1 MPPSP
6 SRHVPDHPA
15 AAAAA
20 LLETAPL
27 VSRWTER
34 LLARAQPPLTVSQY
48 LALRAIADGPR
59 IDEPFTATELAR
71 RAGVSGPAVSQ
82 LLATLLDTGW
92 IERHEAL
99 ADRRRQDVSLTEAG
113 KGAMQSANAV
123 LTAQLAELMADVPA
137 PELDALARVLP
148 VVRATLAGAPPPR
161 RLRPPGPPRPPA
173 RLPSPPGPRGR
184 QPAGP
189 PPDPLH

>member
-6 SRHVPDHPA
+6 SRHGPDHPA

-34 LLARAQPPLTVSQY
+34 LLAQAQPPLTVSQY
-48 LALRAIADGPR
+48 LALHAIADEPR
-59 IDEPFTATELAR
+59 IDDSLTAADLAR

-82 LLATLLDTGW
+82 LLATLVEAGW

-99 ADRRRQDVSLTEAG
+99 ADRRRQDVSVTEAG
-113 KGAMQSANAV
+113 KGALQSANAV
-123 LTAQLAELMADVPA
+123 LTAQLAELLADVPA
-137 PELDALARVLP
+137 PELDALVRVLP
-148 VVRATLAGAPPPR
+148 EVRAALAGTPPPR
-161 RLRPPGPPRPPA
+161 RPRPPGPPRPPA
-173 RLPSPPGPRGR
+173 RPPSPPGPRDR

-189 PPDPLH
+189 PPGPLR

>member
-6 SRHVPDHPA
+6 SRHGPDHPA

-34 LLARAQPPLTVSQY
+34 LLAQAQPPLTVSQY
-48 LALRAIADGPR
+48 LALHAIADEPR
-59 IDEPFTATELAR
+59 IDDSLTAADLAR

-82 LLATLLDTGW
+82 LLATLVEAGW

-99 ADRRRQDVSLTEAG
+99 VDRRRQDVSVTEAG
-113 KGAMQSANAV
+113 KGALQSANAV
-123 LTAQLAELMADVPA
+123 LTAQLAELLADVPA
-137 PELDALARVLP
+137 PELDALVRVLP
-148 VVRATLAGAPPPR
+148 EVRAALAGTPPPR
-161 RLRPPGPPRPPA
+161 RPRPPGPPRPPA
-173 RLPSPPGPRGR
+173 RPPSPPAPRDR

-189 PPDPLH
+189 PPGPLR